1 MARDS
6 IHDSVKHALIH
17 DGWTI
22 TADPFRLTYQEF
34 RLFADLAA
42 ERPFTAERAGKKI
55 IVEVKTFAG
64 VSFIKELE
72 QALGQYKIYLDI
84 ISELG
89 LGFELYLAVSDR
101 IYDALFEREGAKMI
115 VRRNQLRLIVV
126 QVDEQRIVQW
136 IS

>member
-1 MARDS
+1 M
-6 IHDSVKHALIH
+6 KNALIK
-17 DGWTI
+17 DGWVI
-22 TADPFRLTYQEF
+22 LADPFRLTYQEF

-42 ERPFTAERAGKKI
+42 ERPFAVEREGRKI

-64 VSFIKELE
+64 LSFIKELE
-72 QALGQYKIYLDI
+72 QALGPYKIYLDI
-84 ISELG
+84 IAELQ
-89 LGFELYLAVSDR
+89 LDFELYLAVSDR

-115 VRRNQLRLIVV
+115 VRRNNLRLIVV